1 MKKPF
6 KVLIEAESKEMAY
19 IIGLEIASKLGMN
32 PDKLQF
38 NDEDPIPWNTVEAIN
53 HIKSLPQ

>member
-1 MKKPF
+1 
-6 KVLIEAESKEMAY
+6 MAY